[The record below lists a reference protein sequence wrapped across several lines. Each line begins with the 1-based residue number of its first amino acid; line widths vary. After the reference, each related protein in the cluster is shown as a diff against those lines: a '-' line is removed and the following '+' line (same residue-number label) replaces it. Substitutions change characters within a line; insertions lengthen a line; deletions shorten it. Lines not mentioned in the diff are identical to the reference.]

1 MISGY
6 NTAGGDIIRNLS
18 RVVWREIKLYGF
30 IIYSTF
36 PKYEKEFY
44 DEVPKLV
51 KNGTIKFTEDRFIGL
66 EQAGHA
72 MEAVQR
78 GTNKAKAVI
87 IVAED

>member
-44 DEVPKLV
+44 EEVPKLV
-51 KNGTIKFTEDRFIGL
+51 KSGTIKFTEDRFIGL